1 MIHLLPPDG
10 GDHLSFIGHSFFAK
24 KSARLGPRI
33 IRDGFQTNRTYT
45 GGRGFVACQRRA
57 TMGRGVVNMDD

>member
-45 GGRGFVACQRRA
+45 GGEVLSR
-57 TMGRGVVNMDD
+57 VNDVPLWGGAL